1 MVDWLVPL
9 ASGVLGGTA
18 INAVLS
24 YLLARR
30 RLPVER
36 VSAHAAAS
44 REIAQAA
51 ESLVEP
57 LRNALQTLD
66 ERLQRAEDDAA
77 KAREDAASART
88 DAEAARREAGAL
100 RKLASEA
107 DDYIRDLHARWEA
120 HRVKPHPPFWRW
132 LSAD

>member
-1 MVDWLVPL
+1 MIEWAIPM

-18 INAVLS
+18 LNAVFT
-24 YLLARR
+24 YILARR
-30 RLPVER
+30 RLPVEQD
-36 VSAHAAAS
+36 SAAAAAS
-44 REIAQAA
+44 REIAAAA

-57 LRNALQTLD
+57 LRGVVEQLD
-66 ERLQRAEDDAA
+66 ARLKRAEEDAA
-77 KAREDAASART
+77 KAREDAAVART

-100 RKLASEA
+100 RKLTSEA
-107 DDYIRDLHARWEA
+107 DDYIRDLHVRWDA